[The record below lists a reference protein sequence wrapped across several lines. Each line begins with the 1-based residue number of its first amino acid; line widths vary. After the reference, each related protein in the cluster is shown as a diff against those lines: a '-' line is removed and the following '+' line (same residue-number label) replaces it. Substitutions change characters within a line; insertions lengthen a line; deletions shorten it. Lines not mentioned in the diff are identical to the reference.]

1 MRIESQKIDVNPRIK
16 IADDIDIVASDSVFI
31 GEYAYILPGFKV
43 RCRSLYIG
51 RHCYIGAGVE
61 IGGGGCNGPNAHVSI
76 GERSLI
82 AERSFINCA
91 ESVTIGE
98 HVAFGY
104 ETQVWTHGVWQ
115 PVANGFGKM
124 KQEPV
129 KIGNEVWLPSRCQVM
144 AGVEIGDNVVV
155 GMGSLVN
162 KSLPAGCVA
171 VGRPA
176 KIIKENEFPKAI
188 TDEDLRAELNNILKI
203 YMAIAEDKGF
213 EPTIIISG
221 DCIIKFAY
229 LAEHIDFNIRTK
241 ELMKYNP
248 ETRESQPTTYLTVY
262 AEDFRDFLRR
272 WGFAFYGGGFFESIE
287 PKRFQEAQ

>member
-1 MRIESQKIDVNPRIK
+1 MRIESQKVEVNPKTK

-31 GEYAYILPGFKV
+31 GEYAFINSGFKA

-51 RHCYIGAGVE
+51 RHCYIGIGVE
-61 IGGGGCNGPNAHVSI
+61 IGGGGCNGPNAHVTI
-76 GERSLI
+76 GAKSLI

-115 PVANGFGKM
+115 PVVDGFPKM

-162 KSLPAGCVA
+162 KNLPAGCVA

-176 KIIKENEFPKAI
+176 RIIKENEFPKAI

-203 YMAIAEDKGF
+203 YMTIAEDKGF

-221 DCIIKFAY
+221 DGVIQFSYLSEDIIFKP
-229 LAEHIDFNIRTK
+229 RTGQFSP
-241 ELMKYNP
+241 LNL
-248 ETRESQPTTYLTVY
+248 SVY

-272 WGFAFYGGGFFESIE
+272 WGFPFYGGGFFESIE

>member
-1 MRIESQKIDVNPRIK
+1 MRVESQKVDIDPKTK
-16 IADDIDIVASDSVFI
+16 IAPDADIVASDSVYI
-31 GEYAYILPGFKV
+31 GEYAFILPGF
-43 RCRSLYIG
+43 RAHCRSLYIG
-51 RHCYIGAGVE
+51 RHCYIGEGVG
-61 IGGGGCNGPNAHVSI
+61 IGGGGSNGPNAHVLI

-104 ETQVWTHGVWQ
+104 ETQIWTHGVWQ
-115 PVANGFGKM
+115 PVVDGFGKQ

-144 AGVEIGDNVVV
+144 PGVEIGDNVVV

-162 KSLPAGCVA
+162 KSLPPGCVA

-176 KIIKENEFPKAI
+176 KVIQENVYPSTI
-188 TDEDLRAELNNILKI
+188 SIDDLNEELERLIPL
-203 YMAIAEDKGF
+203 YMVMADDKGF
-213 EPTIIISG
+213 KPRIGFSVDSVLTFSYEG
-221 DCIIKFAY
+221 EKV
-229 LAEHIDFNIRTK
+229 EFNTRTK
-241 ELMKYNP
+241 EFSPLYI
-248 ETRESQPTTYLTVY
+248 SAY

-272 WGFAFYGGGFFESIE
+272 NGFGFYGGGFFESIE
-287 PKRFQEAQ
+287 PKRFKEAKGEK

>member
-1 MRIESQKIDVNPRIK
+1 MRIESQLIDINPRTK
-16 IADDIDIVASDSVFI
+16 IADDVDIVASDSIYI

-43 RCRSLYIG
+43 RCRSLHIG
-51 RHCYIGAGVE
+51 RHCYIGACVE
-61 IGGGGCNGPNAHVSI
+61 IGGGGCNGPNAHVRI
-76 GERSLI
+76 GDKSLI

-115 PVANGFGKM
+115 PVVVGSGKM

-129 KIGNEVWLPSRCQVM
+129 KIGNEVWLPSRCQVL

-162 KSLPAGCVA
+162 RSLPSGCVA

-176 KIIKENEFPKAI
+176 KVIKKNDSLKPI
-188 TDEDLRAELNNILKI
+188 SDEGLREELERLVAL
-203 YMAIAEDKGF
+203 YMVIAEDKGF
-213 EPTIIISG
+213 KPDIFIGDDCTIEFYYAGKLEQVFFKPRS
-221 DCIIKFAY
+221 
-229 LAEHIDFNIRTK
+229 K
-241 ELMKYNP
+241 EFSPLNL
-248 ETRESQPTTYLTVY
+248 SVY

-272 WGFAFYGGGFFESIE
+272 WGFPFYGGGFFQSIE
-287 PKRFQEAQ
+287 PERFIDAQKKSPQI